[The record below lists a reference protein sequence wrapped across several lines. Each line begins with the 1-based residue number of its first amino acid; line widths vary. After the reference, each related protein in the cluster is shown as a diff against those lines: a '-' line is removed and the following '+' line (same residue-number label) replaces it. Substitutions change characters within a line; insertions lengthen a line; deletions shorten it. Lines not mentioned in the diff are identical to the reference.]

1 MKHIVTSGCSFSNTI
16 DCVDYTRFEM
26 EHDSYQLDNYKSWA
40 LHLEDIVP
48 DSKVYNRALPGVGNG
63 HIVRSIIW
71 QVNELL
77 KQNIKPTDVFMQVTS
92 PDRKELLLDCEDM
105 TSETDRNLHS
115 HYIPDIWLPRMSRH
129 HNAKELNENKM
140 WLKHSYDDDS
150 MMKYH
155 YKYYNNK
162 MSAFVETL
170 ENMLRLEWF
179 LKLHKINYKI
189 FFGWTILNFDFWQAT
204 ETEYLW
210 GMLDLDNVWFYKN
223 YSGITQWVADNLPFE
238 DRYVTGDR
246 LTEDGFPLDQHP
258 SNKAH
263 REFAKQVVSKWIK

>member
-1 MKHIVTSGCSFSNTI
+1 
-16 DCVDYTRFEM
+16 
-26 EHDSYQLDNYKSWA
+26 
-40 LHLEDIVP
+40 
-48 DSKVYNRALPGVGNG
+48 
-63 HIVRSIIW
+63 
-71 QVNELL
+71 
-77 KQNIKPTDVFMQVTS
+77 MQVTS

-105 TSETDRNLHS
+105 TSETDGNLHT
-115 HYIPDIWLPRMSRH
+115 HYIPDVLY
-129 HNAKELNENKM
+129 NTKKLNDNKL
-140 WLKHSYDDDS
+140 WLKHSYEDDS
-150 MMKYH
+150 IMKYH

-162 MSAFVETL
+162 MSALVETL

-210 GMLDLDNVWFYKN
+210 GMLDSDNVWFYKN
-223 YSGITQWVADNLPFE
+223 YGGITQWVADNLLFE

-263 REFAKQVVSKWIK
+263 KEFAKQVVSKWIK

>member
-1 MKHIVTSGCSFSNTI
+1 VKYIVTSGCSFTNTK
-16 DCVDYTRFEM
+16 DCVDYTTHGMDYDLYKE
-26 EHDSYQLDNYKSWA
+26 DNYKSWA
-40 LHLEDIVP
+40 LHLEDIIP
-48 DSKVYNRALPGVGNG
+48 DSKVYNRALPGIGNG

-105 TSETDRNLHS
+105 TSETDGNLHT
-115 HYIPDIWLPRMSRH
+115 HYIPDVLY
-129 HNAKELNENKM
+129 NTKKLNDNKL
-140 WLKHSYDDDS
+140 WLKHSYEDDS
-150 MMKYH
+150 IMKYH

-162 MSAFVETL
+162 MSALVETL

-210 GMLDLDNVWFYKN
+210 GMLDSDNVWFYKN
-223 YSGITQWVADNLPFE
+223 YGGITQWVADNLLFE

-263 REFAKQVVSKWIK
+263 REFAKQVVSKWVK

>member
-1 MKHIVTSGCSFSNTI
+1 MKHIVTSGCSFSNTE
-16 DCVDYTRFEM
+16 DCVDYTTHGM
-26 EHDSYQLDNYKSWA
+26 EYHSYQLDNYKSWA
-40 LHLEDIVP
+40 LHLEDIIP

-77 KQNIKPTDVFMQVTS
+77 KQNIKPTGVFMQVTS
-92 PDRKELLLDCEDM
+92 PDRKELLLDCNDLS
-105 TSETDRNLHS
+105 SETDGNLQT
-115 HYIPDIWLPRMSRH
+115 HYIPDIWLPRMSRN

-140 WLKHSYDDDS
+140 WLKHSYEDDS

-155 YKYYNNK
+155 YKYYNSNL
-162 MSAFVETL
+162 SAIVETL
-170 ENMLRLEWF
+170 ENILRLQWF

-189 FFGWTILNFDFWQAT
+189 FYGWGIYMRRQSM

-210 GMLDLDNVWFYKN
+210 EMLDLDNVWLYKN
-223 YSGITQWVADNLPFE
+223 NGGITQWVRDNLPFE

-246 LTEDGFPLDQHP
+246 VTKQGHPLDQHP

-263 REFAKQVVSKWIK
+263 REFAKQVVSKWVK